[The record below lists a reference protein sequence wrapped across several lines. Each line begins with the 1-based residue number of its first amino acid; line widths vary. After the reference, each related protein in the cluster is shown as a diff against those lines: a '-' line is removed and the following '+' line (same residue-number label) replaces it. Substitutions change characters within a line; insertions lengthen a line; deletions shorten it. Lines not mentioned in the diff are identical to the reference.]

1 MDCTFK
7 WILSW
12 MLSPHTRLSAGLW
25 RLFHRQYVYQ
35 VVHLKNRQF
44 LDVKY
49 LSIKKVKIE
58 GHQFCFPSTHISYR
72 LVTWPHHLLQDKHAA
87 CLDSTSKASGW
98 EREKT
103 QSMQCVLSSSHAIY
117 RVCATRNLSQ
127 GVSFTPHR
135 HPTKPTPG
143 VLRTTEPPPHL
154 LPRRPSPSSPS
165 KNTSWKLLGK
175 KLFSL
180 WPEIQQRVIRINVE
194 PWKLRL

>member
-103 QSMQCVLSSSHAIY
+103 QSMQCVLSSSHCHLQSLCHTQPQPR
-117 RVCATRNLSQ
+117 RVVYTTQ
-127 GVSFTPHR
+127 TPHKTDAR
-135 HPTKPTPG
+135 GTQNNGASPTPAAKAP
-143 VLRTTEPPPHL
+143 LSF
-154 LPRRPSPSSPS
+154 LP
-165 KNTSWKLLGK
+165 
-175 KLFSL
+175 F
-180 WPEIQQRVIRINVE
+180 
-194 PWKLRL
+194 